1 MSKRPK
7 SAVTSK
13 KINTK
18 LMTPDEK
25 QYLTTSFNGDFGE
38 FSFPKRFIHDSND
51 GDPTLMLKK
60 TKLLVLL
67 DTYQPHVIKHVGIR
81 SYSSQNLEIFEKEI
95 YRKDWDI
102 HNFQLKSIIHY
113 FNEWKIN
120 IKSKMK

>member
-7 SAVTSK
+7 SAVTYK
-13 KINTK
+13 QINTK

-25 QYLTTSFNGDFGE
+25 QYINNSFNDDLGE

-51 GDPTLMLKK
+51 GDPTLVLKK
-60 TKLLVLL
+60 TKLLALL
-67 DTYQPHVIKHVGIR
+67 DTYQPHVLKHVGIR
-81 SYSSQNLEIFEKEI
+81 SYSTQQLDIFLKPI
-95 YRKDWDI
+95 YQDRDI